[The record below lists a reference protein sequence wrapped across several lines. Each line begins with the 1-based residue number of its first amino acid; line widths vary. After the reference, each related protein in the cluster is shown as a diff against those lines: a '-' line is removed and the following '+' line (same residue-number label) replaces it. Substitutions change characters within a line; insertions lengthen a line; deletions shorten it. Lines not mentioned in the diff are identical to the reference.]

1 MESDN
6 SQTSFTDAVAE
17 YFDVIFF
24 GQVEILYLQF
34 VPNALK
40 TVEKTLSPCDDKID
54 NKIF

>member
-1 MESDN
+1 M
-6 SQTSFTDAVAE
+6 SFTDGVVE

-24 GQVEILYLQF
+24 GQVETLYLQF